1 MTRLMFAAA
10 IAAVSAIAA
19 PAFAQHHA
27 PMAHTG
33 YGANPCLLGSMVS
46 GQCVGPVQVTEQV
59 LVTST
64 GPVQP
69 VGYVQALPDVPGNWN
84 PNGYSTSTIV
94 PGPSGMPAPT
104 TGCVRAQAVQ
114 SIRCEG
120 NWVYSQPASLPAPAP
135 VTYAPGPVQYV
146 PVPVSYQSAAIT
158 PGSIPLSFFVGGAS
172 NGVGFNSGAGYYG
185 GGGGGIVIQSSGTR
199 FSGVR
204 EAVRSPLT
212 PPPRR
217 PPAGGH
223 NPPPHH
229 GGGGCGGCH

>member
-10 IAAVSAIAA
+10 ISAVSAIAA

-27 PMAHTG
+27 SMAHTG
-33 YGANPCLLGSMVS
+33 YGANPCLLGSMVA

-59 LVTST
+59 LVTSG

-69 VGYVQALPDVPGNWN
+69 VVNVQRRPDVPANWD
-84 PNGYSTSTIV
+84 PNGPATSYIV
-94 PGPSGMPAPT
+94 PGPAGMPAPA

-120 NWVYSQPASLPAPAP
+120 NWVYSQPVPMPAPAP
-135 VTYAPGPVQYV
+135 VTYVAPPVQSV
-146 PVPVSYQSAAIT
+146 PVPACCAAADIA
-158 PGSIPLSFFVGGAS
+158 PGSIPLSFFVGGAN
-172 NGVGFNSGAGYYG
+172 NGVGFNSGAGYY

>member
-10 IAAVSAIAA
+10 ISAVTAIAS

-27 PMAHTG
+27 PMAHAG

-59 LVTST
+59 MVTSA

-69 VGYVQALPDVPGNWN
+69 VGHVQGRPDVSANWVSNGPATSHATPGLS
-84 PNGYSTSTIV
+84 GV
-94 PGPSGMPAPT
+94 PGPAA
-104 TGCVRAQAVQ
+104 GCVRTQAVQ
-114 SIRCEG
+114 GIRCEG
-120 NWVYSQPASLPAPAP
+120 NWVYSQPAPMPAPAP
-135 VTYAPGPVQYV
+135 VTYVPAPVQYV
-146 PVPVSYQSAAIT
+146 PVPVCCTAAGIA

-172 NGVGFNSGAGYYG
+172 NGVGFNSGTGYYG
-185 GGGGGIVIQSSGTR
+185 GGGVIVIQSSGTR

-217 PPAGGH
+217 PPVGGH